1 MPERRIAELAPPVEL
16 LGEEAGDVVAGG
28 VAKRRRVRLER
39 LHDHLPGRVAAAPA
53 GELGDE
59 LEGALLGAE
68 VGQREPGVGVD
79 DRGER
84 DAREV
89 VALGDHLRA
98 DEDGAVGRGEP
109 RRALR
114 ASAPGF
120 AAVSASS
127 RIRSSSGTRFASSA
141 SSRCVPA
148 PIRASS
154 DEPHDGQAS
163 GTASE

>member
-1 MPERRIAELAPPVEL
+1 M
-16 LGEEAGDVVAGG
+16 
-28 VAKRRRVRLER
+28 
-39 LHDHLPGRVAAAPA
+39 PGRVAAAA
-53 GELGDE
+53 ARELRDE
-59 LEGALLGAE
+59 LERPLLGAE
-68 VGQREPGVGVD
+68 VGHGQPRVGVD

-89 VALGDHLRA
+89 MALRDHLRA
-98 DEDGAVGRGEP
+98 DEHGAVGGRE
-109 RRALR
+109 ALER
-114 ASAPGF
+114 SSCSAPGF

-154 DEPHDGQAS
+154 DEPQAGHAS
-163 GTASE
+163 GTGSE